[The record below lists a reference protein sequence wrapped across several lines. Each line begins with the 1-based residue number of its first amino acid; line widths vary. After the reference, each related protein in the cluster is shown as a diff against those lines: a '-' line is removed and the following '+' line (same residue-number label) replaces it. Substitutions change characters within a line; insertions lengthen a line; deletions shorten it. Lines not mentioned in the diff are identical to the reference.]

1 MKTNKKLVKV
11 LKILLIII
19 VAVGLFAAGFL
30 PAKL

>member
-19 VAVGLFAAGFL
+19 VAVCLFAAGFL